1 MEMGVSRVSFVFE
14 ILARVPYNKIL
25 ANLQCVCSLLEPY
38 WGILALSC
46 SEWSLLC
53 SVLAARTSGNIRQYG
68 PRTGLVRG
76 EY

>member
-1 MEMGVSRVSFVFE
+1 MEMGVSHVSFVFE
-14 ILARVPYNKIL
+14 SLARVPYNKIL

-38 WGILALSC
+38 WGIFALSC

-53 SVLAARTSGNIRQYG
+53 SVLTARTSGNIRQYG
-68 PRTGLVRG
+68 PRTGLVTD